1 MSGMDDDHKGG
12 GDLFGRVL
20 EVVLGLL
27 VGSMGARITWRG
39 LTEGFDMER
48 ILGGGVMLAAGIAL
62 GVHAIRRGRG
72 GARPE
77 SPAGVR

>member
-1 MSGMDDDHKGG
+1 MTDENKGTS
-12 GDLFGRVL
+12 DLFGRVV
-20 EVVLGLL
+20 EVLLGLL

-48 ILGGGVMLAAGIAL
+48 ILGGGVMLAAGLAL

-72 GARPE
+72 GSRPE
-77 SPAGVR
+77 SPAADTRVP